1 MVPVISTRKD
11 STSSTAGVT
20 SAAGRAMPK
29 FSRNLSFM
37 AQPCPLQAAMV
48 VSEIKERL
56 SPNMAPPMTAP
67 THSGTPK
74 PDTPAT
80 AAAMGVRRVMV
91 PTLVPMAVDTKQAT
105 MNSTATANRVGM
117 MESMK

>member
-1 MVPVISTRKD
+1 
-11 STSSTAGVT
+11 
-20 SAAGRAMPK
+20 MPK

-56 SPNMAPPMTAP
+56 STNMAPPITAP
-67 THSGTPK
+67 THRGTPK
-74 PDTPAT
+74 PEAEAT
-80 AAAMGVRRVMV
+80 LTAMGVMRVMV
-91 PTLVPMAVDTKQAT
+91 PTLVPMAVETKQDT
-105 MNSTATANRVGM
+105 TNSTATANRAGI